1 MMQHSDCQLCA
12 ITIESDTTG
21 FRVTQMSY
29 RSLGYFGVKLVDV
42 SSESFPPNLMHYHL
56 NNTLIHTLIRRAEA

>member
-1 MMQHSDCQLCA
+1 MYEFKNVLT
-12 ITIESDTTG
+12 ITIESDATG

-42 SSESFPPNLMHYHL
+42 SSELFPPSLMHYHL
-56 NNTLIHTLIRRAEA
+56 NNTMVPTLIRRAEA